1 MRLPA
6 LLALTLALPACSQ
19 SNTETRDDDPAGDD
33 RTATTDHDDPH
44 AAPAKAPEKAPP
56 AGPNYEIATTPQT
69 EPFKIATLGR
79 VEVRLTGR
87 NGYHV
92 NEEYPIELTLQPTE
106 GVKLAKT
113 RLERGDATQ
122 FAQAGAVL
130 PIALT
135 PEAAGRKALHGT
147 LNFSV
152 CNPQN
157 CLLERQDVAVEI
169 EAVP

>member
-1 MRLPA
+1 MFA
-6 LLALTLALPACSQ
+6 CLAISACSSQ
-19 SNTETRDDDPAGDD
+19 SRETPDPEPSGDGD
-33 RTATTDHDDPH
+33 RTATSGHEAPEK
-44 AAPAKAPEKAPP
+44 AAPAKAPEGGGGA
-56 AGPNYEIATTPQT
+56 NYAIATTPQT
-69 EPFKIATLGR
+69 APFKVGSEGR

-92 NEEYPIELTLQPTE
+92 NQEYPIALTLQTAE

-113 RLERGDATQ
+113 KLVRADASA
-122 FAQAGAVL
+122 FEEAQAVL

-135 PEAAGRKALHGT
+135 PENAGRKALRGT
-147 LNFSV
+147 LDFSV